1 MMIVRFRKRVFFWG
15 ILLILGAGVLG
26 LAACKSRSSQEEAAS
41 RMAEKAIKEQT
52 GQEAKVDI
60 QGGNVRIQIGDTSG
74 EVRKTQEWSR
84 DIPPEVPRF
93 TMGKIQGVTTGEREG
108 KKNWNIVIKGGQ
120 GGAPNAYLEA
130 LKAKGWKITATLT
143 AGDKGS
149 ITAQKGNLEVMALFE
164 GERQS
169 AVITVVQK

>member
-1 MMIVRFRKRVFFWG
+1 
-15 ILLILGAGVLG
+15 
-26 LAACKSRSSQEEAAS
+26 
-41 RMAEKAIKEQT
+41 
-52 GQEAKVDI
+52 
-60 QGGNVRIQIGDTSG
+60 
-74 EVRKTQEWSR
+74 
-84 DIPPEVPRF
+84 
-93 TMGKIQGVTTGEREG
+93 
-108 KKNWNIVIKGGQ
+108 
-120 GGAPNAYLEA
+120 LEA

>member
-93 TMGKIQGVTTGEREG
+93 TMGKIQGVTTG
-108 KKNWNIVIKGGQ
+108 
-120 GGAPNAYLEA
+120 
-130 LKAKGWKITATLT
+130 
-143 AGDKGS
+143 
-149 ITAQKGNLEVMALFE
+149 
-164 GERQS
+164 
-169 AVITVVQK
+169 